1 MAKYTGVTQNKDGSW
16 SYRIKKKVDGK
27 VIDTK
32 IKKDDSGMPFLTAR
46 ACYEA
51 KIRHEA
57 QITNGEVKIAHRPSK
72 TTLQSIY
79 DAYMVSSEAKQKA
92 PATIRKQESMWK
104 NHVQPVLGDKEI
116 NSFKITDL
124 NDFLYD
130 LYGKQGKSYA
140 YTEGFLKFFYLLFGY
155 AYRLELFNENKYFRM
170 FGDSKTRLSMPT
182 KEQADVEDDLEGAEI
197 YTEDEL
203 SIFEATFQSED
214 GNLLTAFYLGIYCG
228 LRISE
233 CFALRWSNVNWKER
247 TITVNRQMHNV
258 GGQITLT
265 SVKTMTSIR
274 TVLMPS
280 FLQDYLD
287 SLFQEQR
294 RDKGHSEGHYK
305 DTERV
310 YDEVSKEWI
319 VGGDFLNRK
328 HNGELLTPNSVKYWA
343 KKIKTDTG
351 IEFRYHN
358 LRHTYAS
365 TCAFNNMN
373 MLVLMQ
379 MLGHK
384 KLDTTKK
391 YYLNLDPKKY
401 KKKIIDTL
409 NGMYGFHENIP
420 IAPEPNAPEKD
431 YIETIDSKG
440 RKTRWAKPVK
450 K

>member
-1 MAKYTGVTQNKDGSW
+1 
-16 SYRIKKKVDGK
+16 
-27 VIDTK
+27 
-32 IKKDDSGMPFLTAR
+32 
-46 ACYEA
+46 
-51 KIRHEA
+51 
-57 QITNGEVKIAHRPSK
+57 
-72 TTLQSIY
+72 
-79 DAYMVSSEAKQKA
+79 
-92 PATIRKQESMWK
+92 MWK
-104 NHVQPVLGDKEI
+104 NHVQPAFGDKEI
-116 NSFKITDL
+116 ESFKITDL

-203 SIFEATFQSED
+203 AVFEGTFKSED

-233 CFALRWSNVNWKER
+233 CFALRWSNVNWKEK

-265 SVKTMTSIR
+265 KVKTMTAIR

-294 RDKGHSEGHYK
+294 KDRGKANGHYR
-305 DTERV
+305 DTERA
-310 YDEVSKEWI
+310 YDEVSKEWLT
-319 VGGDFLNRK
+319 GGDFINRK
-328 HNGELLTPNSVKYWA
+328 HNGELLTVNSMKYWA
-343 KKIKTDTG
+343 KKIKAETG

-358 LRHTYAS
+358 LRHSCAS
-365 TCAFNNMN
+365 LLLANGVP
-373 MLVLMQ
+373 LKHIQ
-379 MLGHK
+379 EWLGHSDFTTTANIYAH
-384 KLDTTKK
+384 LD
-391 YYLNLDPKKY
+391 YNS
-401 KKKIIDTL
+401 KITSAQAMETGLALPEGGDFSSRWSSISA
-409 NGMYGFHENIP
+409 GEN
-420 IAPEPNAPEKD
+420 
-431 YIETIDSKG
+431 S
-440 RKTRWAKPVK
+440 
-450 K
+450 

>member
-1 MAKYTGVTQNKDGSW
+1 M
-16 SYRIKKKVDGK
+16 R
-27 VIDTK
+27 
-32 IKKDDSGMPFLTAR
+32 
-46 ACYEA
+46 
-51 KIRHEA
+51 
-57 QITNGEVKIAHRPSK
+57 QIANGEVKIAHRLSK

-79 DAYMVSSEAKQKA
+79 DAHMVSIEAKQKA
-92 PATIRKQESMWK
+92 PATIRKQESMRK
-104 NHVQPVLGDKEI
+104 NHVQPAFGNKKID
-116 NSFKITDL
+116 SFKITDL

-130 LYGKQGKSYA
+130 LYSKQGKSYA

-155 AYRLELFNENKYFRM
+155 AYRLELFNKNKYFRM

-182 KEQADVEDDLEGAEI
+182 TEQADMEDDLEGAEI

-203 SIFEATFQSED
+203 AVFEGTFKSED
-214 GNLLTAFYLGIYCG
+214 GNLLTAFYLGIYYG

-233 CFALRWSNVNWKER
+233 CFALRWSNVNWKEK
-247 TITVNRQMHNV
+247 TITVNRQLHNV

-265 SVKTMTSIR
+265 KVKTMTAIR

-294 RDKGHSEGHYK
+294 KDRAKANGHYR

-310 YDEVSKEWI
+310 YDKVSKEWFT
-319 VGGDFLNRK
+319 GGDFLNRK
-328 HNGELLTPNSVKYWA
+328 HNGEFLTPNSVKYWT
-343 KKIKTDTG
+343 KKIKAETG

-358 LRHTYAS
+358 LSHTYAS

-373 MLVLMQ
+373 ILMLMQ

-384 KLDTTKK
+384 KPDTTRK
-391 YYLNLDPKKY
+391 YYLNIDMNKY
-401 KKKIIDTL
+401 KGRIIGTLDRMYDFHDKIPT
-409 NGMYGFHENIP
+409 
-420 IAPEPNAPEKD
+420 ASEPKY

-440 RKTRWAKPVK
+440 RTTKWMKSSK
-450 K
+450 E